1 MNTIT
6 RLLTSVFRIDTD
18 SADDAQS
25 HLEALQGDSALIQ
38 RVCEL
43 RELELELAQAEIST
57 VG

>member
-6 RLLTSVFRIDTD
+6 QFLTSLFGIDANN
-18 SADDAQS
+18 ADDT

-43 RELELELAQAEIST
+43 RELELELAQAEAAGT
-57 VG
+57 G

>member
-6 RLLTSVFRIDTD
+6 RLLTSIFGNNTNVN
-18 SADDAQS
+18 DDA

-43 RELELELAQAEIST
+43 RELELELAEAEASAA
-57 VG
+57 G

>member
-6 RLLTSVFRIDTD
+6 QLLTSLFGIDTN
-18 SADDAQS
+18 SADDT

-43 RELELELAQAEIST
+43 RELELALAQAETSAAGT
-57 VG
+57 G

>member
-6 RLLTSVFRIDTD
+6 RLLTSIFGINTNSTD
-18 SADDAQS
+18 DS

-43 RELELELAQAEIST
+43 RELELELAQTEAST
-57 VG
+57 G

>member
-6 RLLTSVFRIDTD
+6 RLLTSVFCIDTD

-43 RELELELAQAEIST
+43 RELELELAQAEISA